1 MRIHRTGD
9 FCSITTRGT
18 QGSRIAAK
26 VRDYGQRLLSRALA
40 LLPPKAYE
48 PMSRLYKTTE
58 QELLLQ
64 YDLPMFVAVPQNQ
77 IQASHPTVTCHVSL
91 AMPLVLSRS
100 VDDFDGL
107 ERNEDGDY
115 EDGYLRIQAGELF
128 EVLNLKSMPGHRGNR
143 WSSELCGCV
152 YR

>member
-1 MRIHRTGD
+1 MRIQGTGD

-18 QGSRIAAK
+18 QGSRIASI

-77 IQASHPTVTCHVSL
+77 IQARHPTVTCHVSL
-91 AMPLVLSRS
+91 AMPLVLYRI

-115 EDGYLRIQAGELF
+115 EDGYLRIQTNELIEGF
-128 EVLNLKSMPGHRGNR
+128 SLKSLPGHRGNR
-143 WSSELCGCV
+143 WSS
-152 YR
+152 